1 MKLKRVSNNYLDTIR
16 MEREGVERAGFDGL
30 VRGVQVFGREL
41 RILRKERA
49 QGNIVE
55 KSKP

>member
-1 MKLKRVSNNYLDTIR
+1 